1 MKIYVSIAYV
11 KILKALFDLLSP
23 KQSRVTREQII
34 KKSGVSKSQFSKLT
48 QSSYLLDETQPN
60 TKEN

>member
-1 MKIYVSIAYV
+1 MKIYVSIAHV

-48 QSSYLLDETQPN
+48 QSSYLLDKTQLN

>member
-1 MKIYVSIAYV
+1 MKIYVSLAHV

-34 KKSGVSKSQFSKLT
+34 EKSGISKSQFSKLT
-48 QSSYLLDETQPN
+48 QSSYLLDQTQLN